1 MKSDDLPM
9 PMQPV
14 AERAMALD
22 ALRGAAL
29 FGVLLV
35 NLESD
40 FRASLF
46 QQMLTPHLHAGWLNY
61 ATDLIVAGVFEFKAF
76 TLFAFLFGVGVGIQT
91 GRAAANV
98 ASFLLRRFTVL
109 LVIGLCHMLLIWNGD
124 ILTLYAVC
132 GLLLIPLVK
141 LSARWLAALGIALIL
156 LAPYLTIF
164 WIFSPPQPAV
174 SVHAAVATRVYA
186 TGGFTEIMA
195 LRWNE
200 AWRFIVPLLIGSLP
214 RTFGLMLFGV
224 AAWRGGVLADPLKH
238 RKWLKRFF
246 LITGSLGA
254 FTTAAQL
261 LAKETAQPVPA
272 LLNWIAPYDTIW
284 LAGAYG
290 AGLWLWLSR
299 THSRS
304 ARWLAAGGRMAL
316 SNYLMQSVLFSM
328 LFYGFGL
335 GLFGQVGSAAAALLG
350 CVVFATQLLTSLF
363 WLQRYKFGPME
374 WLWRSLTY
382 GRLQPLRST
391 RAHELCA
398 EFPAR

>member
-1 MKSDDLPM
+1 MKSDDLPE

-14 AERAMALD
+14 AERTMTLD

-91 GRAAANV
+91 GRAAANI
-98 ASFLLRRFTVL
+98 ASFLVKRFTVL

-141 LSARWLAALGIALIL
+141 LPARWLAASGIALIL
-156 LAPYLTIF
+156 LSPYLTVF
-164 WIFSPPQPAV
+164 WVFSPPPPLVIA
-174 SVHAAVATRVYA
+174 HAAIATRVYA
-186 TGGFTEIMA
+186 AGGFEEIMA
-195 LRWNE
+195 LRWHE
-200 AWRFIVPLLIGSLP
+200 AWRFIAPLLIGSLP
-214 RTFGLMLFGV
+214 RTFGLMLCGV
-224 AAWRGGVLADPLKH
+224 AAWRGGVLIDSLKQ
-238 RKWLKRFF
+238 RGWLKRFC
-246 LITGSLGA
+246 LITGSLGVV
-254 FTTAAQL
+254 TTAAQL
-261 LAKETAQPVPA
+261 WAKETAHPMPSV
-272 LLNWIAPYDTIW
+272 LNWIAPYDTVW

-304 ARWLAAGGRMAL
+304 ARWLAAGGRLAL

-328 LFYGFGL
+328 LFYGFGF

-350 CVVFATQLLTSLF
+350 CVVFAAQLVTSVF
-363 WLQRYKFGPME
+363 WLRRYQFGPME

-382 GRLQPLRST
+382 GRRQPLRPTS
-391 RAHELCA
+391 RA
-398 EFPAR
+398 